1 MAGFSIG
8 EYVTRA
14 QNFYVET
21 EDRLVSTAKNAL
33 PEHLHDIA
41 EKVCRAVPE
50 IFCSLS
56 LLTGVFKS
64 AAIIYGVV
72 KVGWAISPT
81 IHALFTGS
89 DMQTARKEAIDRLE
103 ASYEKFK
110 PAIFVSFAV
119 VGAASGVL
127 GLTSFSPTL
136 ILTATYLGIISK
148 LGYDASQGKQ
158 GQPVQT

>member
-8 EYVTRA
+8 EYVTKA

-21 EDRLVSTAKNAL
+21 EDKFVSTAKHAL
-33 PEHLHDIA
+33 PDHLHDMA

-50 IFCSLS
+50 IFCSLA
-56 LLTGVFKS
+56 LLTGMFKGV
-64 AAIIYGVV
+64 AIVYGAV

-89 DMQTARKEAIDRLE
+89 DMQAARNEAIERLK

-110 PAIFVSFAV
+110 PAVFVSFAV
-119 VGAASGVL
+119 MGAVSATL
-127 GLTSFSPTL
+127 GLSSLSPTL
-136 ILTATYLGIISK
+136 LLTASYLGIISK
-148 LGYDASQGKQ
+148 LGYDACQEAK
-158 GQPVQT
+158 